1 MLSVQIVS
9 STLDMNLVKPLILH
23 NAGYMVC
30 LVHVKD
36 DGALVT
42 PPWNQLIKC
51 RHSYHINDYDT
62 MTQHNV
68 TYVYLFSVDRKG
80 CMSVVSWTL
89 DRAGE

>member
-36 DGALVT
+36 DGALAT
-42 PPWNQLIKC
+42 SPWDQLIEC
-51 RHSYHINDYDT
+51 RHTYDINEVDHDT
-62 MTQHNV
+62 T
-68 TYVYLFSVDRKG
+68 
-80 CMSVVSWTL
+80 
-89 DRAGE
+89 

>member
-42 PPWNQLIKC
+42 SPWDQLLKC
-51 RHSYHINDYDT
+51 RHTYDINEVDHDT
-62 MTQHNV
+62 NITSHMYTFLV
-68 TYVYLFSVDRKG
+68 
-80 CMSVVSWTL
+80 
-89 DRAGE
+89 